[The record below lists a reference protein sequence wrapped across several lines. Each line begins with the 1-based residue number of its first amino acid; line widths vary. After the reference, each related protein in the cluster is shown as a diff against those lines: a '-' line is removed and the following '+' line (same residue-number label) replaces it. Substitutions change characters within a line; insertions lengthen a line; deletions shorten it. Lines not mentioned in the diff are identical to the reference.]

1 MKYFF
6 VILIICILALMGVVS
21 SAPLKKL
28 KCVGN
33 TCYVLEKTYWNK
45 KPKIKE
51 RFYKSE
57 IRYVDIETQE
67 GTDYLVLKTYSGD
80 IYLKFVHTTK
90 TMFKSKA
97 KLKADMN
104 LFFVNLVNSDRNVET
119 PWQRD
124 LGAIQIYMFGKPLFQ

>member
-6 VILIICILALMGVVS
+6 VILIIGIFALMGVVS

-28 KCVGN
+28 KCIGN
-33 TCYVLEKTYWNK
+33 TCYILEKTYWNK

-51 RFYKSE
+51 KFYKSE

>member
-6 VILIICILALMGVVS
+6 VILIICIFALMGVVS

-28 KCVGN
+28 KCLGN

-124 LGAIQIYMFGKPLFQ
+124 LSAIQIYMFGKPLFQ

>member
-6 VILIICILALMGVVS
+6 VILIICIFALMGVVS

-28 KCVGN
+28 KCLGN